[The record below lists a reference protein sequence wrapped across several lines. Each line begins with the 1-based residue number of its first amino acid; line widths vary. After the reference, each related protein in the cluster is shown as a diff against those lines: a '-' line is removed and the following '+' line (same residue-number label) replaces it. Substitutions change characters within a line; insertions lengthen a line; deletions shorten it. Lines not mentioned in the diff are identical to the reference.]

1 MFATALATGIFIDA
15 TVIRALIVPAVIPLM
30 GRWNWWPPRLP
41 RAPAAGRAFASP
53 AGRAE
58 RGRLS
63 NVR

>member
-41 RAPAAGRAFASP
+41 PRACCGSSLR
-53 AGRAE
+53 
-58 RGRLS
+58 
-63 NVR
+63 